1 MDLTGRVRALTAA
14 DLTVVVRRVL
24 RDDAS
29 ELLGWT
35 AESPDWTALVA
46 KGIYLLR
53 GSARLGSGEETSWA
67 VVLKV
72 VEDDG
77 SPEVHDTDGL
87 VYWRREAL
95 ALISGLLDQQSGPF
109 APVPTAACRGDSRE

>member
-1 MDLTGRVRALTAA
+1 LTTAESSPATPATVRRYPPKVWAYLPVMDLTARVQALTAA
-14 DLTVVVRRVL
+14 DLMVVVRRVL

-77 SPEVHDTDGL
+77 SPAVHDIDG
-87 VYWRREAL
+87 VAFGAGRRWH
-95 ALISGLLDQQSGPF
+95 
-109 APVPTAACRGDSRE
+109 

>member
-1 MDLTGRVRALTAA
+1 MDLTARVQALTAA
-14 DLTVVVRRVL
+14 DLMVVVRRVL

-77 SPEVHDTDGL
+77 SPAVHDIDG
-87 VYWRREAL
+87 VAFGAGRRWH
-95 ALISGLLDQQSGPF
+95 
-109 APVPTAACRGDSRE
+109 